1 MTRSIPAG
9 IASLPWGLFVLL
21 SGLAVFGTAVLYSAA
36 GGSMSP
42 WAGPHLR
49 QFVVFAGLALVVRAM
64 PLSFIRPM
72 VVPAY
77 VACLLLLILVEV
89 IGQIGGGSRRWL
101 NLGFM
106 TLQPSELMKLAVV
119 LALARFYETLPPVAI
134 RTWTAVWPAGAMLLV
149 PAALI
154 AIQPDLD
161 AGLVVV
167 LIGAVI
173 MFLAGLPLRLF
184 VAGGAAVAVLAPL
197 AYFFALKD
205 YQRTR
210 LLGFLDP
217 ESDPL
222 GTGYHAIQAK
232 VAIGSGGLWG
242 KGFLNGTQSH
252 LDYLPEHHTDLI
264 FATLFEEWGL
274 IGGLAILFTFMW
286 LLHWGWRVSQMATSR
301 FGKLLAAG
309 LTITLFSYVAMNIA
323 TATALTPIMGVPLP
337 LISHGGTAMLTVMLL
352 FGLLMAVERDAK
364 RSRRARYSGGGLL
377 AP

>member
-1 MTRSIPAG
+1 MSRSIPAG
-9 IASLPWGLFVLL
+9 IASLPWGLFLL
-21 SGLAVFGTAVLYSAA
+21 LTALALFGTAVLYSAA
-36 GGSMSP
+36 GGSMAP

-49 QFVVFAGLALVVRAM
+49 QFVVFAVVALVVRAM
-64 PLSFIRPM
+64 PLDVLRSM
-72 VVPAY
+72 VIPAF
-77 VACLLLLILVEV
+77 VGSLLLLILVEV

-134 RTWTAVWPAGAMLLV
+134 RTWTAVWPAAAMLIV

-161 AGLVVV
+161 ASLLIL
-167 LIGAVI
+167 LIGAVM

-184 VAGGAAVAVLAPL
+184 LAAGAAMAVIAPL
-197 AYFFALKD
+197 AYMFALKD

-210 LLGFLDP
+210 LIGFLDP

-232 VAIGSGGLWG
+232 VAIGSGGFWG
-242 KGFLNGTQSH
+242 KGFMKGTQSH
-252 LDYLPEHHTDLI
+252 LEYLPEHHTDLI

-274 IGGLAILFTFMW
+274 VGGLAILLTFMW
-286 LLHWGWRVSQMATSR
+286 LLHWGFRVAQLSPSR

-309 LTITLFSYVAMNIA
+309 MTIVLFAYIAMNIA
-323 TATALTPIMGVPLP
+323 TATALTPVMGMPLP
-337 LISHGGTAMLTVMLL
+337 LISHGGTAMLAVMLI
-352 FGLLMAVERDAK
+352 FGLLMAVERDAR
-364 RSRRARYSGGGLL
+364 RSRRSMGSPGGLL
-377 AP
+377 AR

>member
-1 MTRSIPAG
+1 MSRVVPVG
-9 IASLPWGLFVLL
+9 IASLPWGLFGALTA
-21 SGLAVFGTAVLYSAA
+21 LALFGTAVLYSAA

-42 WAGPHLR
+42 WAGPHLQ
-49 QFVVFAGLALVVRAM
+49 QFVVFSVAALVVRAM
-64 PLSFIRPM
+64 PLSFIRSM
-72 VVPAY
+72 VLPAY
-77 VACLLLLILVEV
+77 VGCVLLLILVEV
-89 IGQIGGGSRRWL
+89 LGQFGGGSKRWL

-106 TLQPSELMKLAVV
+106 TLQPSELTKLAVV

-134 RTWTAVWPAGAMLLV
+134 RTWTAIWPAAAMLLV
-149 PAALI
+149 PAGLV

-161 AGLVVV
+161 TGLVVV
-167 LIGAVI
+167 LIGGVI

-184 VAGGAAVAVLAPL
+184 LIAGAAVAALAPL
-197 AYFFALKD
+197 AYMFALKD

-274 IGGLAILFTFMW
+274 IGGLAVLFVLML
-286 LLHWGWRVSQMATSR
+286 LLHWSSRVAQIAPSR
-301 FGKLLAAG
+301 FGRLLAAG
-309 LTITLFSYVAMNIA
+309 LTITLFSYIAMNIA

-352 FGLLMAVERDAK
+352 FGLLMAVDRDAK
-364 RSRRARYSGGGLL
+364 RSRRSSYSGGGVL
-377 AP
+377 AL

>member
-1 MTRSIPAG
+1 MYRSIPAR
-9 IASLPWGLFVLL
+9 IASLPWGVFVVLTA
-21 SGLAVFGTAVLYSAA
+21 LALFGTAVLYSAA

-42 WAGPHLR
+42 WAGPHLQ
-49 QFVVFAGLALVVRAM
+49 QFVMFGALALIVRAL
-64 PLSFIRPM
+64 PLSAIRSI

-77 VACLLLLILVEV
+77 VGCVLLLILVEV
-89 IGQIGGGSRRWL
+89 IGQIGGGSKRWL

-106 TLQPSELMKLAVV
+106 TLQPSELMKIAIV
-119 LALARFYETLPPVAI
+119 LAFARFYETLPPVAL
-134 RTWTAVWPAGAMLLV
+134 RTWTAVWPAAVMLLI
-149 PAALI
+149 PTALI
-154 AIQPDLD
+154 VIQPDLD
-161 AGLVVV
+161 SGLVLI
-167 LIGAVI
+167 LIGATM

-184 VAGGAAVAVLAPL
+184 VVAGTAVAVLAPL
-197 AYFFALKD
+197 AYLFALKD

-210 LLGFLDP
+210 LQSFLDP

-274 IGGLAILFTFMW
+274 IAGLAILFTFMW
-286 LLHWGWRVSQMATSR
+286 LLHWSLQIAQLSPSR
-301 FGKLLAAG
+301 FGKLVAAG

-323 TATALTPIMGVPLP
+323 TATALTPVMGVPLP
-337 LISHGGTAMLTVMLL
+337 LISHGGNAMLTIMLL
-352 FGLLMAVERDAK
+352 FGTLMAVEREAK
-364 RSRRARYSGGGLL
+364 EGRRRSSLI
-377 AP
+377 

>member
-1 MTRSIPAG
+1 MSRSIPAG
-9 IASLPWGLFVLL
+9 IASLPWGLFALL
-21 SGLAVFGTAVLYSAA
+21 TTLSLFGTAVLYSAA
-36 GGSMSP
+36 GGSMTP

-49 QFVVFAGLALVVRAM
+49 QFVLFAGVALVVRAI
-64 PLSFIRPM
+64 PLGVIRSLT
-72 VVPAY
+72 VPAY
-77 VACLLLLILVEV
+77 VGCLLLLILVEV
-89 IGQIGGGSRRWL
+89 IGQLGGGSQRWL

-106 TLQPSELMKLAVV
+106 TLQPSELMKIAVV

-134 RTWTAVWPAGAMLLV
+134 RSWTAIWPAAVMLLV

-161 AGLVVV
+161 TGLVVV

-184 VAGGAAVAVLAPL
+184 LAAGAAMAVLAPL
-197 AYFFALKD
+197 AYLFALKD

-274 IGGLAILFTFMW
+274 IGGLAILFAFMW
-286 LLHWGWRVSQMATSR
+286 LLHWGARVAQLSPTR
-301 FGKLLAAG
+301 FGKLLASG

-352 FGLLMAVERDAK
+352 FGLLMAVQRDA
-364 RSRRARYSGGGLL
+364 RMSGRARNARGGVL
-377 AP
+377 AR